1 MQRMMCISVEQ
12 YNRMAENYDS
22 AVEEIDDL
30 KVCIIMLPYGLKP
43 LIHEFFLIDWKCHIC
58 MPPLLTLSKTSR
70 SSLILF
76 NRSNTMS
83 FAILVLIPAVV

>member
-30 KVCIIMLPYGLKP
+30 KGLLK
-43 LIHEFFLIDWKCHIC
+43 
-58 MPPLLTLSKTSR
+58 TLH
-70 SSLILF
+70 
-76 NRSNTMS
+76 
-83 FAILVLIPAVV
+83 